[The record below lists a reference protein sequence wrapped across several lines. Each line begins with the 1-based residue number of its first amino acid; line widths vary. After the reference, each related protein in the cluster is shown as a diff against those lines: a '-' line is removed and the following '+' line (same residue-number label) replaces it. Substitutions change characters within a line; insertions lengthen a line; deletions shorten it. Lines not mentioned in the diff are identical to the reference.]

1 MEVEEEFIIFNGS
14 LGVHDIVTI
23 GQINVTND
31 KTTAWLEEPYEMV
44 GPFNLDELTSDHKI
58 SFAECMVMSVEKWK
72 KERKTLLQQAF
83 IKQQKIQQEHF
94 ENIRR
99 YNRQKHYN
107 DKEHRELLSLPL
119 EGDLKAS
126 QIKTAYRK
134 ISKKVHPDLGGSHEE
149 FLQITLARDT
159 LLKKFTL

>member
-1 MEVEEEFIIFNGS
+1 MEEEFIIFNGS

-23 GQINVTND
+23 GEFKVENG

-44 GPFNLDELTSDHKI
+44 GPFNLDELISDSTI

-99 YNRQKHYN
+99 YNQQRHYN
-107 DKEHRELLSLPL
+107 DKEHRELLCLPL
-119 EGDLKAS
+119 EGILEAN

-134 ISKKVHPDLGGSHEE
+134 LSKKVHPDLGGSHEKFIE
-149 FLQITLARDT
+149 ITVARDT
-159 LLKKFTL
+159 LLKKFSL